1 MSRRIGS
8 AVVLLAA
15 LFAGGARAADDIQI
29 HASTDADEVPLDGT
43 LNLQILVTVA
53 SGSQGADVQLP
64 DFKDFDLVGRSQS
77 EQTTIEFS
85 SGAQAIHRRIVT
97 DVRLTPKH
105 EGKAVIEPARVTWR
119 GRSYQTQPITVR
131 VLGAAQAQ
139 RRHAPSQRDAEED
152 PFQ

>member
-8 AVVLLAA
+8 AALLLVVLV
-15 LFAGGARAADDIQI
+15 AGGARAADDIQV
-29 HASTDADEVPLDGT
+29 HASTDADEVAVDGT

-85 SGAQAIHRRIVT
+85 NGAQSIHRRIVT
-97 DVRLTPKH
+97 NVALTPKH
-105 EGKAVIEPARVTWR
+105 EGSASRP
-119 GRSYQTQPITVR
+119 G
-131 VLGAAQAQ
+131 
-139 RRHAPSQRDAEED
+139 
-152 PFQ
+152 